1 MVVVSAEI
9 FALAIISLLTAGIQ
23 KIFFGGAL
31 KIK

>member
-9 FALAIISLLTAGIQ
+9 FALGIPSQLIAGIQ
-23 KIFFGGAL
+23 KIFFGGAS

>member
-9 FALAIISLLTAGIQ
+9 FAQVTLSQLTAGIQ
-23 KIFFGGAL
+23 KIFFGGAS